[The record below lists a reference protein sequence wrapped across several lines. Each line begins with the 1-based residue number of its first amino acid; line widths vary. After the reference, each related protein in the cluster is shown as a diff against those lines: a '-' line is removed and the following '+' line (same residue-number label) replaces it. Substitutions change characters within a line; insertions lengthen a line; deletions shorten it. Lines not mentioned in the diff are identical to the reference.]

1 MQDARIY
8 TRPEEPVPIYVSGFA
23 PQAAELAGRVGDG
36 YCLAMPDAAVVRAFR
51 AAGGGHKPVQAG
63 MKVNW
68 DADRD
73 VAVEVAHRP
82 VPAQR
87 ATVRPTRPDA
97 TAAKRLRRRHDAG
110 IA

>member
-1 MQDARIY
+1 
-8 TRPEEPVPIYVSGFA
+8 
-23 PQAAELAGRVGDG
+23 
-36 YCLAMPDAAVVRAFR
+36 
-51 AAGGGHKPVQAG
+51 

-68 DADRD
+68 DDDRD
-73 VAVEVAHRP
+73 VAVETAHRP
-82 VPAQR
+82 VGQR